1 MEKWQF
7 AVLILMFVL
16 SNGTEVYGQ
25 YILKAEKTWPWHHRF
40 RVASKNSNWKR
51 VLVGLLAFSLMLF
64 ISSNEDFLKSATAHL
79 LQQRHSQFF
88 VAVITLALG
97 TFAFWFK
104 KKNQV
109 NYGLFEI
116 VFGIGCAFC
125 CRFRYSLNLS
135 SRSGTPKILPAGRSR
150 LWFVVEPLQ
159 RSMADL
165 SCDFSDR
172 IGVTTLVFLPTS
184 AGAQFIPPRMNSPED
199 DRKQRGK
206 V

>member
-1 MEKWQF
+1 MHFMEKWQF

-25 YILKAEKTWPWHHRF
+25 YILKTEKTWPWHHRF
-40 RVASKNSNWKR
+40 RVAFKNSNWKR

-64 ISSNEDFLKSATAHL
+64 ISSNEDSLKSATEHV

-116 VFGIGCAFC
+116 AFGIACAF
-125 CRFRYSLNLS
+125 RLARGLLVQEAMLAQWASLVGAVYVV
-135 SRSGTPKILPAGRSR
+135 SRGVNNVVDGEKELRKRGVPMRRHRLKIWIGTEIEAIKRRAVG
-150 LWFVVEPLQ
+150 
-159 RSMADL
+159 
-165 SCDFSDR
+165 
-172 IGVTTLVFLPTS
+172 
-184 AGAQFIPPRMNSPED
+184 
-199 DRKQRGK
+199 
-206 V
+206 